1 MAQQE
6 AQRAAFVVER
16 AKQER
21 QQKIVQ
27 AEGEAE
33 AAKMLGE
40 AIGQNPGYLKLR
52 KIRAAQSISR
62 IVRLFL
68 HCDILV
74 SVRPKCL

>member
-40 AIGQNPGYLKLR
+40 AVSQNPGYLKLR

-62 IVRLFL
+62 IVSTNVFNF
-68 HCDILV
+68 
-74 SVRPKCL
+74 

>member
-6 AQRAAFVVER
+6 AQRAAFVVEQ

-33 AAKMLGE
+33 VAKM
-40 AIGQNPGYLKLR
+40 ISFMF
-52 KIRAAQSISR
+52 KIIK
-62 IVRLFL
+62 
-68 HCDILV
+68 
-74 SVRPKCL
+74 SVIFSFVVIEPRES